1 MFGREGSKQA
11 LIESHE
17 QIFRDWLVMP
27 LSEKAE
33 DIMTFVDG
41 LEEERKTVL
50 AHWNHAGHIQGLF
63 PETASPAERSLFN
76 QELDILVEVLK
87 NARAAE
93 PSVQDS
99 ARRA

>member
-11 LIESHE
+11 LKQSHE
-17 QIFRDWLVMP
+17 QVFREWLVMP

-33 DIMTFVDG
+33 DITTFIDG
-41 LEEERKTVL
+41 LEEERKAVL

-63 PETASPAERSLFN
+63 PETASPAERGLFQ

-87 NARAAE
+87 NAPAAE
-93 PSVQDS
+93 PRVQDS